1 MPPFSLRVSS
11 LVKSIYESEVAAMR
25 MGSTFVLTHAPSTA
39 LEAHGACCAYLSG
52 TAAWSRWKAEES
64 LRATREFKMLNVT
77 DFRSRAARD
86 LRDLRLQGKA
96 VSFLH
101 QAFRYRGKANYRE
114 AVYLGY
120 GTLTDV
126 TLTDYI
132 DDLASVLRGFVSM
145 AGAFCAK
152 RIGQPVWNEFVDD
165 LEINR
170 SFSLSPKSMW
180 T

>member
-11 LVKSIYESEVAAMR
+11 LVKSTYESEVAAMR
-25 MGSTFVLTHAPSTA
+25 AGATFALTHTPTTEQ
-39 LEAHGACCAYLSG
+39 EARGACCAYLSG
-52 TAAWSRWKAEES
+52 SADWWKWKTEEL
-64 LRATREFKMLNVT
+64 LRATREFKALNVT

-86 LRDLRLQGKA
+86 LRDARLQGKA

-101 QAFRYRGKANYRE
+101 QAIRYRGKANYRE

-120 GTLTDV
+120 GTLTEV
-126 TLTDYI
+126 TLTGYI

-145 AGAFCAK
+145 AGAFCAR
-152 RIGQPVWNEFVDD
+152 RIGQPLWIEFVDD

-170 SFSLSPKSMW
+170 SFSLSPKSIW